1 MSFKKS
7 LQAMY
12 QSSVWYFY
20 QNEHSNDYL
29 VFLKR
34 ENICFL
40 EYYSVNVTML
50 ICNDIRNKE

>member
-1 MSFKKS
+1 
-7 LQAMY
+7 MY